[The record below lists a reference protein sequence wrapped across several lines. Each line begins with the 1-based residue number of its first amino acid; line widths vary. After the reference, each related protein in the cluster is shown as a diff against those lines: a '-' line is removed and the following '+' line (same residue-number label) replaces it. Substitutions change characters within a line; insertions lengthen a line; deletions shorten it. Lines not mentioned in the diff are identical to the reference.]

1 MPGIGDEFHSS
12 TKYERGKLPGHQ
24 LDWDTKPSIYKK
36 YPQAEKV
43 DLPPPAVQG
52 GPGLWEVLKTR
63 RSVRAYTRDPM
74 SIENLSQILWATQG
88 ITGSVGEYKLRTA
101 PSAGALYPIETY
113 LLINGVDGLKPG
125 LYHYDVE
132 THQLDIL
139 KLGDY
144 SREVRSGV
152 LDQQIAER
160 ASVVFI
166 WSAIFQ
172 RSKWKYLQR
181 AYRYIFLDAAHIA
194 QNLALAAEGLGL
206 GSCQIGALY
215 DDYLNELLDFD
226 ARDESVIYLSSIGKP
241 SKTGH

>member
-1 MPGIGDEFHSS
+1 MPGIGDEFHSE
-12 TKYERGKLPGHQ
+12 TKYKRGKLPGHR
-24 LDWDTKPSIYKK
+24 LDWSTKPSVYKK
-36 YPQAEKV
+36 YPKMEKV
-43 DLPPPAVQG
+43 ELPPPVVQG
-52 GPGLWEVLKTR
+52 GPGLWEVLQSR
-63 RSVRAYTRDPM
+63 RSVRAYTHDPM
-74 SIENLSQILWATQG
+74 SLENLSQILWATQG
-88 ITGSVGEYKLRTA
+88 ITASIGDHKLRSA

-113 LLINGVDGLKPG
+113 LLLNRVEGLEPG

-139 KLGDY
+139 KLGDF
-144 SREVRSGV
+144 SREVRTGA

-194 QNLALAAEGLGL
+194 QNLALAVEGLGL

-215 DDYLNELLDFD
+215 DDYLNELFEFD
-226 ARDESVIYLSSIGKP
+226 IKEESVIYMSSVGKP
-241 SKTGH
+241 SRTGE